1 MSECQV
7 PSDTSL
13 RTSGYYGRIKGE
25 GKIDFRVRIRQ
36 RLTSGRIRQRER
48 DCLERYPGWVLLIG
62 IGDFFVFFLLVIH
75 THM

>member
-13 RTSGYYGRIKGE
+13 RTSGYFKYGRIKGR

-36 RLTSGRIRQRER
+36 RLTSGRIRQREGLFGKITR
-48 DCLERYPGWVLLIG
+48 VDAVDRYWIL
-62 IGDFFVFFLLVIH
+62 FLLVIH